1 MKHSVSVIGITAA
14 LALTGP
20 MRYAAVSTQERVTK
34 AQQALAPTGGSGLTA
49 VHGLK
54 VGHYTMTGRPTG
66 CTVVLIEGEGA
77 VGGVSQRGGA
87 PATLETDLLNPLN
100 MVDRVNGIVLSGGS
114 AFGLES
120 ANGVMRYLE
129 ERNIGYKVRTG
140 VVPIVPAASLID
152 LGFGGDPKIRPNAEC
167 GYKAAEAAATGP
179 VGEGNVGAGAGA
191 TIGKMVVGRS
201 MKAGIGS
208 AAIAL
213 PDGLVVGAVVAV
225 NAVGD
230 IIDPSSGQTVAGMRT
245 EDGKALADVRK
256 LLRTGAL
263 MRPASAPRPGEATTI
278 GVVATNARFSKADVA
293 RIALMADDGLARAIV
308 PSHTTGDGDTVF
320 ALATGRWTGD
330 VSVTIVGAL
339 AAEAMAEAIVRAA
352 TQAQSSNGI
361 PSARELGTVPARL
374 K

>member
-1 MKHSVSVIGITAA
+1 
-14 LALTGP
+14 
-20 MRYAAVSTQERVTK
+20 
-34 AQQALAPTGGSGLTA
+34 
-49 VHGLK
+49 
-54 VGHYTMTGRPTG
+54 
-66 CTVVLIEGEGA
+66 
-77 VGGVSQRGGA
+77 
-87 PATLETDLLNPLN
+87 
-100 MVDRVNGIVLSGGS
+100 
-114 AFGLES
+114 
-120 ANGVMRYLE
+120 
-129 ERNIGYKVRTG
+129 

-152 LGFGGDPKIRPNAEC
+152 LSFGGDAKIRPNAEC
-167 GYKAAEAAATGP
+167 GYKAADAAASGP
-179 VGEGNVGAGAGA
+179 VVEGNVGAGAGA
-191 TIGKMVVGRS
+191 TIGKMALGRS

-208 AAIAL
+208 AALSL
-213 PDGLVVGAVVAV
+213 PGGLVVGAVVAV

-230 IIDPSSGQTVAGMRT
+230 VIDPSTGQTVAGIRT
-245 EDGKALADVRK
+245 DDGKALADVRK

-263 MRPASAPRPGEATTI
+263 MRSTTGPRPGEATTI

-339 AAEAMAEAIVRAA
+339 AAEALAEAIVRAA
-352 TQAQSSNGI
+352 TQAQSSGGI